1 MSELESDVRI
11 QKGLKRYQN
20 TKGLKTDT
28 GESERIPE
36 KDSRERLQ
44 MRTPEKDS
52 RKGFRIWIKNYRA
65 ILTN

>member
-28 GESERIPE
+28 GEYE
-36 KDSRERLQ
+36 
-44 MRTPEKDS
+44 RTPEKDS
-52 RKGFRIWIKNYRA
+52 RKGFRIWIKNYRVT
-65 ILTN
+65 LTN